1 MRYDFTTCVLRDN
14 GHSVKWEEMKQKNP
28 DVQKGIVPLSVADM
42 EFVTAPEI
50 VRGLKEYIGKET
62 LGYTQATDAY
72 FDAVMLWMKKRHGW
86 DVQKE
91 WIVPAP
97 GVVASLGIAVSA
109 LTNPGDGVIIMT
121 PVYYPFYKVV
131 KYTGRSLQE
140 NALRETDGGYEIDF
154 DDLEKKLADPDNK
167 MLILCSPHNPVGR
180 VWKKE
185 ELLRVGELCEKYGAV
200 VVADEIHHDLIMP
213 GYQHTVFTQVKKSF
227 ADFSVICT
235 APSKT
240 FNLAGMQTSN
250 IIIKN
255 KGMREKFEKTKLAT
269 GIFELNALGY
279 EACRIAYTQ
288 CGAWL
293 DELIHVIDENRRLV
307 EAFLK
312 ERLPKIRITRLEGT
326 YLQWLDLRRYEIPH
340 FELERLMVQD
350 AQLFF
355 DEGYIFGQAGQG
367 FERLNLACPKSVIEA
382 ALKRLERALMPFTRR
397 QVP

>member
-1 MRYDFTTCVLRDN
+1 MKYDFTTCVLRN
-14 GHSVKWEEMKQKNP
+14 GGHSVKWEEMKQKNP
-28 DVQKGIVPLSVADM
+28 EVQKGIVPLSVADM

-50 VRGLKEYIGKET
+50 VGGLQEYVGREA

-72 FDAVMLWMKKRHGW
+72 FSAVVSWMKKRHSW
-86 DVQKE
+86 DIQKE

-109 LTNPGDGVIIMT
+109 LTQPGDGVVIMT
-121 PVYYPFYKVV
+121 PVYYPFYMVV

-140 NALRETDGGYEIDF
+140 NALKETGKGYEIDF
-154 DDLEKKLADPDNK
+154 DDLEKKLSDPNNK

-180 VWKKE
+180 VWTRA

-200 VVADEIHHDLIMP
+200 VVADEIHHDLVMP
-213 GYQHTVFTQVKKSF
+213 GYEHTVFTQAKETF

-255 KGMREKFEKTKLAT
+255 KGMREKFEKAKLAT

-293 DELIHVIDENRRLV
+293 DELVHVIDENRGFV
-307 EAFLK
+307 EAFLQ
-312 ERLPKIRITRLEGT
+312 ENLPKIKAARLEGT
-326 YLQWLDLRRYEIPH
+326 YLQWLDLRGYGIPH
-340 FELERLMVQD
+340 LELERMMTQE

-355 DEGYIFGQAGQG
+355 DEGYIFGKAGEG
-367 FERLNLACPKSVIEA
+367 FERLNLACPKSVLKS
-382 ALKRLERALMPFTRR
+382 ALERLERVLRK
-397 QVP
+397 

>member
-1 MRYDFTTCVLRDN
+1 MKYDFTTCVLRDN

-50 VRGLKEYIGKET
+50 VHGLKEYIGKET

-72 FDAVMLWMKKRHGW
+72 FDAVMLWMRKRHGW

-121 PVYYPFYKVV
+121 PVYYPFYMVV
-131 KYTGRSLQE
+131 KHTGRSLQE

-213 GYQHTVFTQVKKSF
+213 GYRHTVFTQVKESF

-255 KGMREKFEKTKLAT
+255 KEMREKFEKTKLAT

-293 DELIHVIDENRRLV
+293 DDLIHVIDENRRAV
-307 EAFLK
+307 ETFLK

-340 FELERLMVQD
+340 LELERLMVQD

-367 FERLNLACPKSVIEA
+367 FERFNLACPISVIES
-382 ALKRLERALMPFTRR
+382 ALKRLERALKPFT
-397 QVP
+397 

>member
-1 MRYDFTTCVLRDN
+1 MKYDFTTCVLRDN
-14 GHSVKWEEMKQKNP
+14 GHSVKWEEMRQKNP

-50 VRGLKEYIGKET
+50 VSGLQEYVGREA
-62 LGYTQATDAY
+62 LGYTKATDAY
-72 FDAVMLWMKKRHGW
+72 FDAVMLWMKKRHRW
-86 DVQKE
+86 DVEKE

-109 LTNPGDGVIIMT
+109 LTQPGDGVVIMT
-121 PVYYPFYKVV
+121 PVYYPFYMVV

-140 NALRETDGGYEIDF
+140 NVLRETDAGYEIDF
-154 DDLEKKLADPDNK
+154 TDLEKKLADPNNK

-180 VWKKE
+180 VWTEK
-185 ELLRVGELCEKYGAV
+185 ELLRVGELCEKYDV
-200 VVADEIHHDLIMP
+200 LVVADEIHHDLIMP
-213 GYQHTVFTQVKKSF
+213 GYFHTVFSKVKESF

-255 KGMREKFEKTKLAT
+255 QEMREKFEKTKLAA

-293 DELIHVIDENRRLV
+293 DELIGVIDENRRAV
-307 EAFLK
+307 EAFLQ
-312 ERLPKIRITRLEGT
+312 ENLPKIRTARLEGT
-326 YLQWLDLRRYEIPH
+326 YLQWLDLRQYHIPH
-340 FELERLMVQD
+340 LEMERMMTQE

-355 DEGYIFGQAGQG
+355 DEGYIFGKAGEG
-367 FERLNLACPKSVIEA
+367 FERLNLACPKSVLED
-382 ALKRLERALMPFTRR
+382 ALKRLQKVLKK
-397 QVP
+397 